1 MSSRETGA
9 AGALGGSVSEDFAE
23 SQLNIHMKIKRRQ
36 QNVFAE
42 SVEVGQVAE
51 KTITAAMRKSDQQ
64 KQIIRSALKKNFVFA
79 TLSVEEMEKFI
90 EYMEKE
96 EVAAGAVIIKQGDDG
111 NYFYV
116 VEKGEFSFLVDG
128 KLVGSSKEGASFGE
142 LALLYGSPRAATV
155 QASSAATVWKL
166 DRVTFRAT
174 LAASTARSTS
184 SVKDSLH
191 MVSHLLLAAG
201 WLFGVLPSL
210 TEMAKDASHDET
222 RARRTGRAPQRPH

>member
-1 MSSRETGA
+1 MGSELSKAGPDASQQANCGMEWLCQPATVESSA

-96 EVAAGAVIIKQGDDG
+96 EVAAAALVHAKREVGAAK
-111 NYFYV
+111 
-116 VEKGEFSFLVDG
+116 
-128 KLVGSSKEGASFGE
+128 
-142 LALLYGSPRAATV
+142 AATQPAKKV
-155 QASSAATVWKL
+155 Q
-166 DRVTFRAT
+166 
-174 LAASTARSTS
+174 
-184 SVKDSLH
+184 
-191 MVSHLLLAAG
+191 
-201 WLFGVLPSL
+201 
-210 TEMAKDASHDET
+210 
-222 RARRTGRAPQRPH
+222 RTTK